1 MNEFEEL
8 NDDNFLIYA
17 IKNYQNPSCTGMA
30 ELEDDLKRFKY
41 LKRLLNKY
49 LKTGEPNERLIINH
63 IILLYNVFGE
73 ATTSM
78 LFFKLEEKYWSDLKT
93 FLVFLNRLP
102 IESVY
107 SKRLPKNLETDIPIN
122 MELAEILRNQ

>member
-63 IILLYNVFGE
+63 IILLYNVFGQ
-73 ATTSM
+73 ATTRM

-122 MELAEILRNQ
+122 MELADILRNQ

>member
-8 NDDNFLIYA
+8 NDDNFIIYA
-17 IKNYQNPSCTGMA
+17 IKNSQNRSCTGIA

-63 IILLYNVFGE
+63 IILLYNVFGQ
-73 ATTSM
+73 ATTRM

>member
-63 IILLYNVFGE
+63 IILLYNVFGQ
-73 ATTSM
+73 ATTRM